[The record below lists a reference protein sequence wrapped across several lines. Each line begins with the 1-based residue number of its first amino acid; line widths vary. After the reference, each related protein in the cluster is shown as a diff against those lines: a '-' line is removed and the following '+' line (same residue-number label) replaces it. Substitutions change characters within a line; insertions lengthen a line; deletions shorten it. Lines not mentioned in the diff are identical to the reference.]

1 MENSL
6 RSLAPRDH
14 DRVQELLK
22 KSGYKL
28 SAVIA
33 SQLQVSKILRDPK
46 KYTELLE
53 KIEKQAAKSMGFNF
67 LLKNIPDHGPLRET
81 GEQTKV
87 GYQEMR
93 DTLGQFGTVQNLEII
108 KGTVYVN
115 MDDPVPCHKTINH
128 MQMGSNILTSNVF

>member
-6 RSLAPRDH
+6 RHLAPRDH

-22 KSGYKL
+22 KSGFKL
-28 SAVIA
+28 PAVIA

-46 KYTELLE
+46 KYAELLD
-53 KIEKQAAKSMGFNF
+53 KIEKQAAKFMGFNF
-67 LLKNIPDHGPLRET
+67 LLKNIPDQGPLRET

-93 DTLGQFGTVQNLEII
+93 DTLGQFGTVNTLEII

-128 MQMGSNILTSNVF
+128 MQMGTNILTSNVF